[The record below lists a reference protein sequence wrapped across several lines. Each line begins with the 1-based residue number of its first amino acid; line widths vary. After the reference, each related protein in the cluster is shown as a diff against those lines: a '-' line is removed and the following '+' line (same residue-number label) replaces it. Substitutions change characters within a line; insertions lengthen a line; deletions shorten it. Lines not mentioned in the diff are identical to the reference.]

1 MSNWPKGVSGK
12 SIATLEAAGITPEKA
27 QEMDVEELIALG
39 VARTSAKLA
48 CKRPVPEH
56 VQLVRSI
63 TGRYPPEAIWGA
75 IEEHMDGLTKEQLSD
90 GWVKYVMN
98 GGNPRNPN
106 YAAWLRNC
114 KLAAQGISV
123 PLPNFMRPKSNGHL
137 PEPVVDAV
145 DKRASE
151 LAAKNGWSQSVA
163 YRVALTQMGQ

>member
-12 SIATLEAAGITPEKA
+12 SIATLEAAGITPEQA
-27 QEMDVEELIALG
+27 QEMDVEELITLG

-63 TGRYPPEAIWGA
+63 TGLYPPEIVWDAMA
-75 IEEHMDGLTKEQLSD
+75 SEMEGLTKEQLSE
-90 GWVKYVMN
+90 GWVKHVM
-98 GGNPRNPN
+98 GGGRKND
-106 YAAWLRNC
+106 YAGWLRRC
-114 KLAAQGISV
+114 KIAAQGISV
-123 PLPNFMRPKSNGHL
+123 PLPNFMRPKTNGHL
-137 PEPVVDAV
+137 PEPVVDEV